1 MTDIRATLTD
11 PAMAAADP
19 AIFAPLTA
27 DENSILGAHLTSG
40 WYKQAAVYPLLSEP
54 WRETAVMLDDLH
66 QAWKEQHQARQA
78 EHEAE
83 AGQ

>member
-1 MTDIRATLTD
+1 MNDIRATLTD

-27 DENSILGAHLTSG
+27 EENDILDAHLTSG
-40 WYKQAAVYPLLSEP
+40 LYKQAAVYSPLSEP
-54 WRETAVMLDDLH
+54 WRETAAVLDDLD
-66 QAWKEQHQARQA
+66 QASKEQYQASQA
-78 EHEAE
+78 EREPE